1 MHPAVEDRYV
11 TLIIHSF
18 NPDAEITTLMLEEEF
33 MPNAQT
39 RTMLKMPLQ
48 ALQRENRRALWGEP
62 VFHF

>member
-18 NPDAEITTLMLEEEF
+18 NPDAEITILLEEEF
-33 MPNAQT
+33 MPRGQT
-39 RTMLKMPLQ
+39 RTMLKLPLK